1 MIFENKQQ
9 CRMAF
14 NALRLLLPGGEDGE
28 SSEEE
33 ALLDH
38 EGGSSSEQ
46 EEDSGEEEGE
56 SNQPMIPCHCTPS
69 VRDIASRGAET

>member
-1 MIFENKQQ
+1 MRNKQEIEE
-9 CRMAF
+9 CAGTLMAF

-38 EGGSSSEQ
+38 EGGSSSE
-46 EEDSGEEEGE
+46 DSGEEEGE
-56 SNQPMIPCHCTPS
+56 SDQSRRVTPS
-69 VRDIASRGAET
+69 ARL